1 MQEVDLLDWFSP
13 TIRDFIASEKTITI
27 LIAPLGEGKTFGCI
41 GAMLFHAGRCGQ
53 PIRCAIVRD
62 TLENIKLSI
71 VPSIQEFFQEYFPDN
86 PTKHYRFKNEYKEL
100 VIFSNPRIEVDLF
113 GIDDPGSLGKLQGS
127 SAYSLIWLNEPA
139 PIADKAN
146 AGLSEEVYNVAGIRA
161 VRRKGTPGR
170 LIVDMNPADEEHWT
184 HRRFIEE
191 EGIDPKFPLVQKQVW
206 FVPYGENRHLKEESR
221 QMAKKMYENDPAA
234 FARYVEGRFA
244 AIYRG
249 PKVTHQYKP
258 ERHRCP
264 DILLPAPG
272 LGSFAFFDSWHTP
285 ACILGQSTSS
295 GRLTFIDTLRLVNS
309 DVRTLINT
317 LVIPLLNSPK
327 WKNKASF
334 WRIGGDFTMKQ
345 PDQSNR
351 NESAAKVVEDAF
363 RKLLKQPGIY
373 FEAGPSKWETI
384 KRHLAAALQ
393 GSDYR
398 GDSLVLLSQ
407 NNVLLHKA
415 LNVALHYPVD
425 NSGNVRKHA
434 KPEKDINSHP
444 GDCFGNA
451 VSVLLPSVD
460 ARVNLG
466 SYKQA
471 AARTK
476 RRVQSYVAGGGR
488 AA

>member
-1 MQEVDLLDWFSP
+1 M
-13 TIRDFIASEKTITI
+13 
-27 LIAPLGEGKTFGCI
+27 
-41 GAMLFHAGRCGQ
+41 
-53 PIRCAIVRD
+53 
-62 TLENIKLSI
+62 
-71 VPSIQEFFQEYFPDN
+71 
-86 PTKHYRFKNEYKEL
+86 
-100 VIFSNPRIEVDLF
+100 
-113 GIDDPGSLGKLQGS
+113 
-127 SAYSLIWLNEPA
+127 
-139 PIADKAN
+139 
-146 AGLSEEVYNVAGIRA
+146 
-161 VRRKGTPGR
+161 
-170 LIVDMNPADEEHWT
+170 
-184 HRRFIEE
+184 
-191 EGIDPKFPLVQKQVW
+191 
-206 FVPYGENRHLKEESR
+206 
-221 QMAKKMYENDPAA
+221 
-234 FARYVEGRFA
+234 
-244 AIYRG
+244 
-249 PKVTHQYKP
+249 
-258 ERHRCP
+258 
-264 DILLPAPG
+264 
-272 LGSFAFFDSWHTP
+272 
-285 ACILGQSTSS
+285 
-295 GRLTFIDTLRLVNS
+295 
-309 DVRTLINT
+309 
-317 LVIPLLNSPK
+317 
-327 WKNKASF
+327 
-334 WRIGGDFTMKQ
+334 
-345 PDQSNR
+345 
-351 NESAAKVVEDAF
+351 VEDAF

-415 LNVALHYPVD
+415 LNGAWHYPVD